1 MLYKYNME
9 RDVIYRVQE
18 NPDYI
23 RDIETNAVLNTNTAK
38 LRDYKLR
45 KKQNKKIQDLQSEV
59 AELKTLLKAVLEER
73 KCQ

>member
-1 MLYKYNME
+1 ME

>member
-1 MLYKYNME
+1 ME

-23 RDIETNAVLNTNTAK
+23 RDIETNAVLNTNAAK

-59 AELKTLLKAVLEER
+59 AELKALLRSVLEER

>member
-1 MLYKYNME
+1 ME
-9 RDVIYRVQE
+9 REIIYRVKD

-23 RDIETNAVLNTNTAK
+23 KDDDSGAVLNTNVAK

-45 KKQNKKIQDLQSEV
+45 KKQNRKIEDLQSEV
-59 AELKTLLKAVLEER
+59 AELKALLRVVLEGQ

>member
-1 MLYKYNME
+1 
-9 RDVIYRVQE
+9 
-18 NPDYI
+18 
-23 RDIETNAVLNTNTAK
+23 

-59 AELKTLLKAVLEER
+59 AELKALLKAVLEER

>member
-1 MLYKYNME
+1 ME
-9 RDVIYRVQE
+9 REVIYRVQE

-23 RDIETNAVLNTNTAK
+23 RDIETNAVLNTNAAK

-59 AELKTLLKAVLEER
+59 AELKALLRSVLEER

>member
-1 MLYKYNME
+1 ME
-9 RDVIYRVQE
+9 KEIIYRVQE

-23 RDIETNAVLNTNTAK
+23 RDIETGAVLNTNVAK

-45 KKQNKKIQDLQSEV
+45 KRQNKKIQDLQGEV
-59 AELKTLLKAVLEER
+59 AELKALLRVVLEGQ

>member
-1 MLYKYNME
+1 ME
-9 RDVIYRVQE
+9 RDIIYRVQE

-59 AELKTLLKAVLEER
+59 AELKALLKAVLEER

>member
-1 MLYKYNME
+1 ME
-9 RDVIYRVQE
+9 RDIIYRVQE

-45 KKQNKKIQDLQSEV
+45 KKQNNKIQNLQSEV
-59 AELKTLLKAVLEER
+59 AELKALLKAVLEER

>member
-1 MLYKYNME
+1 ME

-45 KKQNKKIQDLQSEV
+45 KKQNKKIHDLQSEV
-59 AELKTLLKAVLEER
+59 AELKALLQAVLEER

>member
-1 MLYKYNME
+1 ME
-9 RDVIYRVQE
+9 RDIIYRVQE

-38 LRDYKLR
+38 LREYKLR

-59 AELKTLLKAVLEER
+59 AELKALLQAVLEER

>member
-1 MLYKYNME
+1 ME

-59 AELKTLLKAVLEER
+59 AELKALLKAVLEER

>member
-1 MLYKYNME
+1 ME
-9 RDVIYRVQE
+9 REVIYRVQE

-45 KKQNKKIQDLQSEV
+45 KKQNKKIQDLQNEV
-59 AELKTLLKAVLEER
+59 AELKALLQAVLEER

>member
-1 MLYKYNME
+1 ME
-9 RDVIYRVQE
+9 REVIYRVQE

-23 RDIETNAVLNTNTAK
+23 RDIETNAVLNTNAAK

-59 AELKTLLKAVLEER
+59 AELKALLKAVLEER